1 MNANLINLI
10 PVRITFFLLSVF
22 VLLFPALRLGYP
34 ILHGDSGV
42 CIITGFEHFAP
53 IERPITY
60 GLFIWVTSLSLSL
73 WLVVFIQAVI
83 TTFVIY
89 VFMSRV
95 LKSKYLPI
103 LLFFTISI
111 LSLTTSIGYFVCQIK
126 PDFFL
131 PLILLAFY
139 SFLISNGKLTLV
151 DAILGIIVMIG
162 LLSHLSHLPIT
173 TGLFLATLLLSLLF
187 RKLRVDFFLR
197 KYLMILVFLLSAWMI
212 TPSINYYYTG
222 SFTLSRVSNIFSVS
236 RLLQAGVFQK
246 YVHDKCEE
254 DSDFLLCKYVT
265 EMDKYKTYHDF
276 LWDNKSFLYDH
287 ECATKDRQYCWIARN
302 EEFGIIVKD
311 IYSHQKYL
319 KMFTQDAIR
328 MSVKQFFS
336 FNIPEYASYQ
346 YHSYPMNMV
355 QLYLPT
361 DNNFLE
367 DARQNKESLTF
378 PIQNIVQLMVVLA
391 SLGFIIFK
399 IIWKKGRC
407 FKPKLILLGYMIIT
421 LLIGNAMF
429 VGIFVGIS
437 DRFQSRLIWLIPLYT
452 LILFFQSPGIKR
464 WNMESDSFKSGVK
477 HI

>member
-1 MNANLINLI
+1 MNANLLNII

-42 CIITGFEHFAP
+42 NIIAGFEHFAP

-126 PDFFL
+126 SDFFL

-139 SFLISNGKLTLV
+139 SFLIGNGKLTLV
-151 DAILGIIVMIG
+151 DAILGIIAMIG
-162 LLSHLSHLPIT
+162 LLSHLSHLPVT

-212 TPSINYYYTG
+212 APSINYYFTG

-246 YVHDKCEE
+246 YVYDKCEK
-254 DSDFLLCKYVT
+254 DSDFLFCKYAS
-265 EMDKYKTYHDF
+265 EMDKYKTYYDF

-287 ECATKDRQYCWIARN
+287 ECATKEKQYCWIARN
-302 EEFGIIVKD
+302 EEFGIILKD
-311 IYSHQKYL
+311 IYSHKKYL
-319 KMFTQDAIR
+319 KMFAYDAIR
-328 MSVKQFFS
+328 ISAIQFFS
-336 FNIPEYASYQ
+336 FDIPEYASYD
-346 YHSYPMNMV
+346 YHPYPMKMV
-355 QLYLPT
+355 QLHLPA
-361 DNNFLE
+361 DDDFLE
-367 DARQNKESLTF
+367 DARQNKENLTF
-378 PIQNIVQLMVVLA
+378 PIQNIVQLMVVLV
-391 SLGFIIFK
+391 SLVFIIFK
-399 IIWKKGRC
+399 IIWKKGWC
-407 FKPKLILLGYMIIT
+407 FKPKLILLGYVIIT
-421 LLIGNAMF
+421 ILIGNAMF
-429 VGIFVGIS
+429 VGLFAGTF
-437 DRFQSRLIWLIPLYT
+437 DRFQSRLIWLIPLYA
-452 LILFFQSPGIKR
+452 LILFFQSSRIKR
-464 WNMESDSFKSGVK
+464 WDITSE
-477 HI
+477 